1 MATIKLLLRRQK
13 TKENGTAPIY
23 LRIIKDRKAQFIS
36 LNVSILEKE
45 WDDDKQRVK
54 KSHPNSNQ
62 LNAFLSQKVAE
73 AEKISCAMTSDSKR
87 VQTNEIKQELIG
99 ARKHKT
105 DLFKF
110 AERYYNVFEAKGKY
124 GTFTIYRTVFSKL
137 ADYMKERPLFI
148 EDITLSFLKDYD
160 HYLRSDLGNKQ
171 NTIHTSMKSIRRIIN
186 VAIEEDIIAYDK
198 NPFLKFKVAK
208 ETAEKT
214 FLTDNEILKLET
226 IECAQN
232 SILDVH
238 RDTFIFSSYA
248 GGLRCSDICMLRW
261 ENFHDGFMTVNTKKT
276 NSTVTIKL
284 PNKALSILEKYR
296 PEVPKGKNFIFPLL
310 ADDFDY
316 SDARLKKEEI
326 SRNNAKMNH
335 SLKKLGELTAIE
347 KHFSFHTARHTFA
360 TRALRKGMR
369 IEYVSKLMAHSD
381 IKMTQVYAK
390 IVNEDLEKAM
400 DIFND

>member
-13 TKENGTAPIY
+13 AKENGTIPIY
-23 LRIIKDRKAQFIS
+23 LRLTKDRKAQFIS
-36 LNVSILEKE
+36 LNVSVLEKE
-45 WDDDKQRVK
+45 WDEEKQRVK

-73 AEKISCAMTSDSKR
+73 AEKLSCAMISESKR
-87 VQTNEIKQELIG
+87 VQTYEIKQELIG
-99 ARKHKT
+99 VTKPKT
-105 DLFKF
+105 DIFKF
-110 AERYYNVFEAKGKY
+110 GERYYNVFEAKGKY
-124 GTFTIYRTVFSKL
+124 GTYILYKGVFSKL
-137 ADYMKERPLFI
+137 SDYTKGKPLFI
-148 EDITLSFLKDYD
+148 EDITVGFLKDYD
-160 HYLRSDLGNKQ
+160 HYLRSELGNKQ
-171 NTIHTSMKSIRRIIN
+171 NTIHTSMKSIRRVIN
-186 VAIEEDIIAYDK
+186 VAVEEEIIAYDK
-198 NPFLKFKVAK
+198 NPFLRFKVAK
-208 ETAEKT
+208 ETAEKN
-214 FLTDNEILKLET
+214 FLTDDEIQKIEIL
-226 IECAQN
+226 ECEQN
-232 SILDVH
+232 SMLDVH

-261 ENFHDGFMTVNTKKT
+261 ENFHDGFITVNTKKT

-284 PNKALSILEKYR
+284 PNKALVILEKYR
-296 PEVPKGKNFIFPLL
+296 PESSKGKEFVFPLL
-310 ADDFDY
+310 DAEFDY
-316 SDARLKKEEI
+316 SDARFKAEEI
-326 SRNNAKMNH
+326 RRNNSKMNH
-335 SLKKLGELTAIE
+335 SLKKLAEICEIE